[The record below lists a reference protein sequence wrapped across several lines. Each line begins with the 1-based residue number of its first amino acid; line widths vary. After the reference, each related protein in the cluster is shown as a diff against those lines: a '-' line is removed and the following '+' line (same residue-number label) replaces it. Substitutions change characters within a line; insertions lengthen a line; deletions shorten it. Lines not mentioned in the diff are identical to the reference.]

1 MKYIME
7 HYGSAILVSVA
18 LVALGI
24 VVVALC
30 TSDGFVAKQFQEAMS
45 SFFDNMKGL
54 TGAGGGA

>member
-7 HYGSAILVSVA
+7 HYGAAILVSVA

-30 TSDGFVAKQFQEAMS
+30 TGDGFVATQFQSALTA
-45 SFFDNMKGL
+45 FFSKMNTMNNP
-54 TGAGGGA
+54 TP

>member
-30 TSDGFVAKQFQEAMS
+30 TGDGFVAQQFQKAME
-45 SFFDNMKGL
+45 SFFTNLNGL
-54 TGAGGGA
+54 TGAGA